1 MPEIFADD
9 RADAIFLQLSE
20 TPDRVFRPER
30 DGTVFQGCLGALKE
44 LGYPEADAKEFLLES
59 LAECED

>member
-1 MPEIFADD
+1 MPDIFADD

-30 DGTVFQGCLGALKE
+30 DGTVFQGCLDALRE
-44 LGYPEADAKEFLLES
+44 LGYPEVDARGFLVES
-59 LAECED
+59 LIECED